1 MMYGKLPKA
10 RKVMLI
16 ALDIGNNHVTI
27 GGFDGDDIRFVAAIA
42 TDPKRT
48 GEEYACLMQN
58 VLALHHADKTPITGA
73 AICSVVPDM
82 ADIMHNA
89 VAFLTD
95 GPILEVGAG
104 VKTGLNIKITEP
116 RTLGTDRVVTAVHA
130 SHAYPMPCV
139 IVDLGTATTY
149 TALDASGALV
159 GSAITAGVRL
169 SLSAL
174 NEHTAQLPTVGLR
187 EIPDHVLG
195 KNTAEALCIGAVY
208 GTAAMID
215 GLVSRYGQAL
225 GAQPTVVLTGGMAE
239 TIRPYLTTAAIHE
252 PTLALRGLADIWH
265 RNHGRNAK

>member
-1 MMYGKLPKA
+1 MYGKLPEA

-42 TDPKRT
+42 ANPKQT

-58 VLALHHADKTPITGA
+58 VFALHHADQTPITGA
-73 AICSVVPDM
+73 AICSVVPGM
-82 ADIMHNA
+82 AHILHKA

-95 GPILEVGAG
+95 GPILEVGTG
-104 VKTGLNIKITEP
+104 IKTGLNIKIAEP

-130 SHAYPMPCV
+130 SQTYPMPCI

-159 GSAITAGVRL
+159 GSAITAGVQL

-187 EIPDHVLG
+187 EVPNHVLG
-195 KNTAEALCIGAVY
+195 KSTAEALCIGAVY

-215 GLVSRYGQAL
+215 GLVSRYAEAL
-225 GAQPTVVLTGGMAE
+225 GAMPTVVLTGGMAE
-239 TIRPYLTTAAIHE
+239 TIRPYLRTDTVHE
-252 PTLALRGLADIWH
+252 PTLALRGLVDIWH
-265 RNHGRNAK
+265 RNHGKNAK